1 MLNKGL
7 LFGSLIIFWFVLNG
21 ELNMRQLVSAIF
33 CSGLTVYLTSEVFSR
48 SGSQPV
54 KIPPAWRIIW
64 FLGIVLIEIFKAA
77 YNHIIRILS
86 GEGKAKIFRIY
97 LDITDEFAVA
107 MIANAITLTPGT
119 ITLGIE
125 GNKLVVVGYAKNRD
139 EVKLLKETV
148 LKDFQKPFLYK
159 EAK

>member
-1 MLNKGL
+1 MLSKGL
-7 LFGSLIIFWFVLNG
+7 LFISLIVYWFVLNG
-21 ELNMRQLVSAIF
+21 EFNVRQLISAF
-33 CSGLTVYLTSEVFSR
+33 LCSGLTVYLTSEVFSR

-54 KIPPAWRIIW
+54 KIPPAWRILW

-139 EVKLLKETV
+139 EVKLLKNTV
-148 LKDFQKPFLYK
+148 LNDFQKPFLYK